1 MDNGTAKRPNNRCT
15 GCDCQFF
22 DKSYGGGD
30 PVWVCDNCGKESA
43 RRVVRRRTNKLI
55 ALDLWT
61 AIVAEWEPTDDAL
74 DRLVTEGRAKSG
86 VLFRSRVWDY
96 NLQQLQEIES
106 PTRWDIQYHARS
118 AREALAEAEALV
130 KRIEVLA
137 D

>member
-74 DRLVTEGRAKSG
+74 DRLVTEGRAKS
-86 VLFRSRVWDY
+86 
-96 NLQQLQEIES
+96 
-106 PTRWDIQYHARS
+106 ARS